1 MSQHPQLYHY
11 TRPAAFE
18 SIVGAQTLWCSHCH
32 EMLDTDEVR
41 QMRNL
46 LPPAVVPRM
55 DAIVEKL
62 SGCWDEKRYLPGV
75 FFLPAT

>member
-1 MSQHPQLYHY
+1 
-11 TRPAAFE
+11 
-18 SIVGAQTLWCSHCH
+18 
-32 EMLDTDEVR
+32 
-41 QMRNL
+41 MRHL

-55 DAIVEKL
+55 DAIMEKL